1 MERVA
6 AEAARVAAE
15 LEAARVADE
24 LEAVKSARVAAE
36 LEAERVADE
45 LEALETA
52 RLSAEAARLPDEP
65 EAPAV
70 ADLPREEPT
79 EVRPTGFAAGPATGT
94 RDPRA
99 DAENKAIAFL
109 FASAIVLF
117 GLSRRAKRRAS

>member
-52 RLSAEAARLPDEP
+52 RLSAEAARLPDEL

-70 ADLPREEPT
+70 ADVPREEPA
-79 EVRPTGFAAGPATGT
+79 EVRPTGFAAGPATST

-109 FASAIVLF
+109 FASAVVLF